1 MITAARRGLHDLGD
15 HPHARAAAR
24 RAQALLERPTLLALV
39 GAAVLVPL
47 TFLGPGTDI
56 DVANVL
62 RAGEQVLDDGSYEPS
77 RWPGA
82 LPHEVATAALHRL
95 GGWVLVNLASLAFG
109 ALALASAGRLL
120 ALEGVRRPG
129 WVVLLVWANPWFWI
143 AATSLGD
150 YTWALGLLLGG
161 AVQARSG
168 RRVPAGLLFGL
179 AIGMRSSTV
188 LLVGAWLLAERT
200 GAPSGRAPWRAV
212 GLTAAVACA
221 LGSAWFVP
229 SWLAADRTTRFLDS
243 GLSFEG
249 FAVHLG
255 RWAVKN
261 LAAVGPAALVVLLV
275 GIPVL
280 LAALRTWRTSAVVRF
295 AIVGAIA
302 SQLVYLRLPLKI
314 VHLLP
319 VVALVALLAVASP
332 TARARWL
339 AALVGAQLLL
349 AVVSVTVAA
358 PDELDRARSAELS
371 PGVVAGVVV
380 NDVRCRLDDLDS
392 GPRPA
397 PQTGAAVARSGEAF
411 ACQHRAWRPEP

>member
-1 MITAARRGLHDLGD
+1 VIAAARRGLHDLGD
-15 HPHARAAAR
+15 HPHARAATHRAR
-24 RAQALLERPTLLALV
+24 VLLERPTLLALV
-39 GAAVLVPL
+39 CAALLVPL

-109 ALALASAGRLL
+109 ALALTSAGRLL

-150 YTWALGLLLGG
+150 YTWALGLLLFG

-188 LLVGAWLLAERT
+188 LLVAAWLLAERT
-200 GAPSGRAPWRAV
+200 GAPSGRVPWRAV
-212 GLTAAVACA
+212 GLTAAVAAA
-221 LGSAWFVP
+221 LGAAWFVP
-229 SWLAADRTTRFLDS
+229 SWLAADRTTAFLDS
-243 GLSFEG
+243 GLPFEG
-249 FAVHLG
+249 LAVHLG

-261 LAAVGPAALVVLLV
+261 LAAVGPVAFVVLLV

-295 AIVGAIA
+295 AVVGAIA
-302 SQLVYLRLPLKI
+302 AQLVYLRLPLKI

-319 VVALVALLAVASP
+319 VVAFVALLAVASP
-332 TARARWL
+332 TVRARWL

-358 PDELDRARSAELS
+358 PDELDRARSGEVS
-371 PGVVAGVVV
+371 PGIVAGVVV
-380 NDVRCRLDDLDS
+380 NDVRCRLDDLDR
-392 GPRPA
+392 GPRPD
-397 PQTGAAVARSGEAF
+397 PGTEAAMERAGEAF
-411 ACQHRAWRPEP
+411 TCQNRAWRPEP